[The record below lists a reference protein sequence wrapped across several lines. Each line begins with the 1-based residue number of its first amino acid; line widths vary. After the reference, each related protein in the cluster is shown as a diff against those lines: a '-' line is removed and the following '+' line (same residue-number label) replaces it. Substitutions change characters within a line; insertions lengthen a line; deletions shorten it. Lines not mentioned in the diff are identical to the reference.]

1 LNLATSESQ
10 LEIDKESTVETL
22 ESTNWN
28 GLTLSLIYNQLIKK
42 LLVSTITL
50 FSNPDLIYSYP

>member
-1 LNLATSESQ
+1 LNLETSESQ
-10 LEIDKESTVETL
+10 LEIDKESTIKTS

-28 GLTLSLIYNQLIKK
+28 WLTRFLIYNQLIKK

-50 FSNPDLIYSYP
+50 FSNPDLICSCT

>member
-1 LNLATSESQ
+1 LNLETSESQ
-10 LEIDKESTVETL
+10 LEVDKASTVKIS

-28 GLTLSLIYNQLIKK
+28 GLTLFLIYNQLLKK

-50 FSNPDLIYSYP
+50 FSNPDLIYSYL

>member
-1 LNLATSESQ
+1 LNLVTSESQ
-10 LEIDKESTVETL
+10 LEVDKKSTVKTS

-28 GLTLSLIYNQLIKK
+28 GLTRVLIYNQLIKK
-42 LLVSTITL
+42 LLVFTITL

>member
-1 LNLATSESQ
+1 
-10 LEIDKESTVETL
+10 VF
-22 ESTNWN
+22 
-28 GLTLSLIYNQLIKK
+28 LIYNQLMKR